1 LAEVS
6 KVKPERDD
14 KLKALIKLLK
24 TDPVLKSEKVIIFS
38 EYADTARYLE
48 QELTRA
54 GISGICRI
62 DGSSSQKQR
71 SDVITRFSPYYNGSS
86 SAALAARGK
95 EEIRILI
102 ATDVLA
108 EGLNL
113 QDATRM
119 INYDLHWNPVRLMQR
134 IGRVDRRMNPAI
146 EARILADHPDQA
158 GLRGK
163 IAFWNFLPPDELD
176 ELLRLFQRV
185 TKKTLVISRTLGIEG
200 RKLLTPDDTFDPIRE
215 LNEQFDG
222 TLSEV
227 EQLRLEYTDLVQAH
241 PELAESIPNLPLKTF
256 SGKASPRAGTQAVFF
271 CFRIPRPDP
280 DLIEV
285 ESGEPRWSDAAGFTL
300 WVCYDLAGE
309 QVLTEPAAI
318 ARFIRSTP
326 QTAHVCK
333 LDRALLSEIRQKAEK
348 QVVNDHLKSL
358 QAPIGITPI
367 LKCWLELN

>member
-1 LAEVS
+1 
-6 KVKPERDD
+6 
-14 KLKALIKLLK
+14 
-24 TDPVLKSEKVIIFS
+24 
-38 EYADTARYLE
+38 
-48 QELTRA
+48 LTHA
-54 GISGICRI
+54 GITGICRI
-62 DGSSSQKQR
+62 DGSSSQRQR

-86 SAALAARGK
+86 SAELAARRK

-102 ATDVLA
+102 ATDVLS

-134 IGRVDRRMNPAI
+134 IGRVDRRMNPAV
-146 EARILADHPDQA
+146 EACILADHPEQA
-158 GLRGK
+158 RLRGK

-200 RKLLTPDDTFDPIRE
+200 RKLLTPDDAFDPIRE

-222 TLSEV
+222 ELSPT
-227 EQLRLEYTDLVQAH
+227 EQLRLEYNELVQAH
-241 PELAESIPNLPLKTF
+241 PDLAAALPNLPLKIF
-256 SGKASPRAGTQAVFF
+256 SGKASPRVGTQAVFF

-280 DLIEV
+280 DLVET
-285 ESGEPRWSDAAGFTL
+285 ESGQPRWSDAAGFTL

-318 ARFIRSTP
+318 AQFIRATP
-326 QTAHVCK
+326 ETPRQCA
-333 LDRALLSEIRQKAEK
+333 LDRALLSQIRQKAEK
-348 QVVNDHLKSL
+348 QVIASYLRPL
-358 QAPIGITPI
+358 QAPIGVTPI